1 MAQFDNVKFELLG
14 ESEGVRDWQGL
25 QIIATF
31 DNDNNQ
37 PNITTSELT
46 FSLDMGKKIID
57 HIDNGAGV
65 FQGIDFEMFLNNPS
79 TEVFKG
85 ILDLAD
91 DIEVNREKKEVKAK
105 LLKLDGLN
113 TFANISE
120 GITMG
125 LLESEGKFTS
135 ADYVDIPY
143 IKETEFDYFGTAI
156 LIVSIFQ
163 IQQQLSQI
171 IKDGFDLGADTGGEA
186 AGGALGPIG
195 AAIIAF
201 GKAAAQVIYY
211 AAMFFT
217 LISMV
222 QELINTLFPIPKKH
236 RGIKLKRILEVGC
249 EFAGYEFVASSMIP
263 ELDEL
268 YILPRKTQEGR
279 IIIPKNESGLPVTG
293 GPLYTLG
300 KCVGLVKDLF
310 NAKVKI
316 VDNKVYIE
324 PLKNKGFWELGSD
337 YEMPPI
343 KVDIDKYNTNELI
356 GTKVISFSIDNN
368 NYWDLDN
375 YRGTSYEI
383 KTIPKSLNGEDY
395 RSVLI
400 KGLSELT
407 FPVAL
412 GTRKKEGS
420 ILERTFKTFA
430 NIADSLSSIFKTN
443 NDFFGTVQAESRD
456 RLLRMSTDLV
466 NIPKLLRLTP
476 ELKMKANNRD
486 IWSAKYLYD
495 RYHYVN
501 SFVKEVAN
509 KDDQDNLNQY
519 KVYQKIKMNASFED
533 FLKIIN
539 NNIATDE
546 DGNRVVFDSILYN
559 FGGGYWEA
567 DYRIQYQY
575 STNLKESYTEPT

>member
-65 FQGIDFEMFLNNPS
+65 FQGIDFEMTLNNPS

-125 LLESEGKFTS
+125 LLESEGVFTS

-171 IKDGFDLGADTGGEA
+171 IKDGLDLGADVGGET

-195 AAIIAF
+195 AAIIGF

-222 QELINTLFPIPKKH
+222 KDLIDTLFPIPKKH

-324 PLKNKGFWELGSD
+324 PLKNKGFWELDSA

-343 KVDIDKYNTNELI
+343 KVDIDKYNTNELV

-375 YRGTSYEI
+375 YKGTSYEI

-443 NDFFGTVQAESRD
+443 NNFFGTVQAESRD

-509 KDDQDNLNQY
+509 KDKQDNLNQY

-575 STNLKESYTEPT
+575 STNLKESYTEPE

>member
-46 FSLDMGKKIID
+46 FSLDMGKKLIE
-57 HIDNGAGV
+57 HIDNGSGI
-65 FQGIDFEMFLNNPS
+65 FQGVDFEMFLNSPS
-79 TEVFKG
+79 TDVFKG
-85 ILDLAD
+85 IVDLAN
-91 DIEVNREKKEVKAK
+91 DIEVNREKQEVKAK

-113 TFANISE
+113 TFANVSE
-120 GITMG
+120 AITMG
-125 LLESEGKFTS
+125 LLESEGRFTS
-135 ADYVDIPY
+135 SDYVDIPY
-143 IKETEFDYFGTAI
+143 IKETQFDYLGTAI
-156 LIVSIFQ
+156 LTISIFQ
-163 IQQQLSQI
+163 IKQQLQQI
-171 IKDGFDLGADTGGEA
+171 IKEALDLGADTTGEA
-186 AGGALGPIG
+186 TGSLSTGLVGSGWILVLKG
-195 AAIIAF
+195 AAKIAYF
-201 GKAAAQVIYY
+201 G
-211 AAMFFT
+211 AMFFV
-217 LISMV
+217 LIDMV
-222 QELINTLFPIPKKH
+222 KELIDTLFPIPKKH

-249 EFAGYEFVASSMIP
+249 DFAGYEFIASSMIP

-268 YILPRKTQEGR
+268 YILPRKTEAGR
-279 IIIPKNESGLPVTG
+279 INIPNSETGLPVSG

-316 VDNKVYIE
+316 TDDNKVHIE
-324 PLKNKGFWELGSD
+324 PLKNKGFWELDSA

-343 KVDIDKYNTNELI
+343 KVDIDKYNTNELV
-356 GTKVISFSIDNN
+356 GTKVISFTIDND

-375 YRGTSYEI
+375 YKGTSYEI
-383 KTIPKSLNGEDY
+383 KTLPTAYTDFRK
-395 RSVLI
+395 VLI
-400 KGLSELT
+400 KGVSELT

-412 GTRKKEGS
+412 GTRKKQGS

-430 NIADSLSSIFKTN
+430 KVADSLSVIFKTN

-456 RLLRMSTDLV
+456 RLLRTSTDLV

-476 ELKMKANNRD
+476 ELKMQANNRD
-486 IWSAKYLYD
+486 IWSAKYLYEE
-495 RYHYVN
+495 YHYVN
-501 SFVKEVAN
+501 SFVEDIA
-509 KDDQDNLNQY
+509 DDQYNQY

-575 STNLKESYTEPT
+575 TTNLKETYTEPT

>member
-25 QIIATF
+25 QILATF
-31 DNDNNQ
+31 DNDNTQ

-46 FSLDMGKKIID
+46 FSLNMGKKIID

-65 FQGIDFEMFLNNPS
+65 FQGIPFQMLLNSPS
-79 TEVFKG
+79 TDVFKG

-105 LLKLDGLN
+105 LVKLDGLN
-113 TFANISE
+113 NFANISE

-125 LLESEGKFTS
+125 LLESEGKFTAS
-135 ADYVDIPY
+135 DYVDIPY
-143 IKETEFDYFGTAI
+143 IKETEFDYLATAM
-156 LIVSIFQ
+156 LIISIFQ
-163 IQQQLSQI
+163 IQQQLAELV
-171 IKDGFDLGADTGGEA
+171 KDALDISTDGIGETAGSLSTGAV
-186 AGGALGPIG
+186 GGAYITVFKGL
-195 AAIIAF
+195 AQLAYF
-201 GKAAAQVIYY
+201 GT
-211 AAMFFT
+211 MFFL
-217 LISMV
+217 LIKMV
-222 QELINTLFPIPKKH
+222 QDLIDLLLPIPKKH

-249 EFAGYEFVASSMIP
+249 EFAGYEFVPSSMIP
-263 ELDEL
+263 ELEDL
-268 YILPRKTQEGR
+268 YILPRKTEEGR
-279 IIIPKNESGLPVTG
+279 RNIPSGENGLPVSG

-300 KCVGLVKDLF
+300 KCIGLVKDLF

-324 PLKNKGFWELGSD
+324 PLKNRGFWELEST

-343 KVDIDKYNTNELI
+343 KVDIDKYNTNELV

-368 NYWDLDN
+368 NYWDLED
-375 YRGTSYEI
+375 YQGTSYEI
-383 KTIPKSLNGEDY
+383 KTLPKALTGEDY
-395 RSVLI
+395 RNVLI
-400 KGLSELT
+400 KGVSELT

-420 ILERTFKTFA
+420 ILERTFAFFA
-430 NIADSLSSIFKTN
+430 EVADQLSLIFKSN
-443 NDFFGTVQAESRD
+443 NDFYGTVQAESKD

-466 NIPKLLRLTP
+466 NIPKVLRLTP
-476 ELKMKANNRD
+476 ELKLSNKYRD
-486 IWSAKYLYD
+486 NWSAKYLYQQ
-495 RYHYVN
+495 YHYVN
-501 SFVKEVAN
+501 SFVKETVN
-509 KDDQDNLNQY
+509 PIQYNQY

-539 NNIATDE
+539 NNKAVDA
-546 DGNRVVFDSILYN
+546 DGNTVIFDSILYN

-567 DYRIQYQY
+567 DYRVQFEY
-575 STNLKESYTEPT
+575 TDNLRETYTEPT

>member
-46 FSLDMGKKIID
+46 FSLDMGKKLIE
-57 HIDNGAGV
+57 HIDNGSGI
-65 FQGIDFEMFLNNPS
+65 FQGVDFEMFLNTPS
-79 TEVFKG
+79 TDVFKG

-91 DIEVNREKKEVKAK
+91 DIEVNREKQEVKAK

-113 TFANISE
+113 TFANVSE
-120 GITMG
+120 AITMG

-135 ADYVDIPY
+135 SDYVDIPY
-143 IKETEFDYFGTAI
+143 VKETEFDYLATAI

-163 IQQQLSQI
+163 IQAQLKAIFREKLDLTADS
-171 IKDGFDLGADTGGEA
+171 GGETAGSLSTGLLGAGVIGF
-186 AGGALGPIG
+186 GKG
-195 AAIIAF
+195 AAKIIYF
-201 GKAAAQVIYY
+201 
-211 AAMFFT
+211 AAMFYILLDMIKQLFD
-217 LISMV
+217 I
-222 QELINTLFPIPKKH
+222 LFPIVKYH
-236 RGIKLKRILEVGC
+236 RGIKLKTILKKGC
-249 EFAGYEFVASSMIP
+249 EFAGYEFSSTIT
-263 ELDEL
+263 ELDDL
-268 YILPRKTQEGR
+268 YILPRKTEAGR
-279 IIIPKNESGLPVTG
+279 RNIPNAETGLPVSG

-316 VDNKVYIE
+316 TDNNKVHIE
-324 PLKNKGFWELGSD
+324 PLNNRGFWELDSA

-343 KVDIDKYNTNELI
+343 KVDIDKYNTNELV
-356 GTKVISFSIDNN
+356 GTKVISFTIDND

-375 YRGTSYEI
+375 YKGTSYEI
-383 KTIPKSLNGEDY
+383 KTLPKAYDDFKK
-395 RSVLI
+395 VLI
-400 KGLSELT
+400 KGVSELT

-412 GTRKKEGS
+412 GTRKTEES
-420 ILERTFKTFA
+420 LLERTFRTFA
-430 NIADSLSSIFKTN
+430 NIADSLSVIFKSN
-443 NDFFGTVQAESRD
+443 NDFTGKVD
-456 RLLRMSTDLV
+456 RKAGMLRMSTDLV
-466 NIPKLLRLTP
+466 NIPKALRLTP
-476 ELKMKANNRD
+476 TLKLEKNHRD
-486 IWSAKYLYD
+486 IWSAKYLYEK
-495 RYHYVN
+495 YHYVN
-501 SFVKEVAN
+501 SFVKDIA
-509 KDDQDNLNQY
+509 KDQYNQY

-567 DYRIQYQY
+567 DYKIQYQY
-575 STNLKESYTEPT
+575 TTNLKETYTEPT

>member
-25 QIIATF
+25 QILATF
-31 DNDNNQ
+31 DNDNTQ

-46 FSLDMGKKIID
+46 FSLNMGKKIID

-65 FQGIDFEMFLNNPS
+65 FQGIPFQMLLNSPS
-79 TEVFKG
+79 TDVFKG

-105 LLKLDGLN
+105 LVKLDGLN
-113 TFANISE
+113 NFANISE

-125 LLESEGKFTS
+125 LLESEGKFTAS
-135 ADYVDIPY
+135 DYVDIPY
-143 IKETEFDYFGTAI
+143 IKETEFDYLATAM
-156 LIVSIFQ
+156 LIISIFQ
-163 IQQQLSQI
+163 IQQQLAELV
-171 IKDGFDLGADTGGEA
+171 KDALDISTDGLGETAGSLSTGA
-186 AGGALGPIG
+186 VGGAYITVFKGL
-195 AAIIAF
+195 AQLAYF
-201 GKAAAQVIYY
+201 GT
-211 AAMFFT
+211 MFFL
-217 LISMV
+217 LIKMV
-222 QELINTLFPIPKKH
+222 QDLIDLLLPIPKKH

-249 EFAGYEFVASSMIP
+249 EFAGYEFVPSSMIP
-263 ELDEL
+263 ELEDL
-268 YILPRKTQEGR
+268 YILPRKTEEGR
-279 IIIPKNESGLPVTG
+279 RNIPSGENGLPVSG

-300 KCVGLVKDLF
+300 KCIGLVKDLF

-324 PLKNKGFWELGSD
+324 PLKNRGFWELEST

-343 KVDIDKYNTNELI
+343 KVDIDKYNTNELV

-368 NYWDLDN
+368 NYWDLED
-375 YRGTSYEI
+375 YQGTSYEI
-383 KTIPKSLNGEDY
+383 KTLPKALTGEDY
-395 RSVLI
+395 RNVLI
-400 KGLSELT
+400 KGVSELT

-420 ILERTFKTFA
+420 ILERTFAFFA
-430 NIADSLSSIFKTN
+430 EVADQLSLIFKSN
-443 NDFFGTVQAESRD
+443 NDFYGTVQAESKD

-466 NIPKLLRLTP
+466 NIPKVLRLTP
-476 ELKMKANNRD
+476 ELKLSNKYRD
-486 IWSAKYLYD
+486 NWSAKYLYQQ
-495 RYHYVN
+495 YHYVN
-501 SFVKEVAN
+501 SFVKETVN
-509 KDDQDNLNQY
+509 PIQYNQY

-539 NNIATDE
+539 NNKAVDA
-546 DGNRVVFDSILYN
+546 DGNTVIFDSILYN

-567 DYRIQYQY
+567 DYRVQFEY
-575 STNLKESYTEPT
+575 TDNLRETYTEPT

>member
-113 TFANISE
+113 TFANVSE
-120 GITMG
+120 AITMG
-125 LLESEGKFTS
+125 LLESEGVFTS

-143 IKETEFDYFGTAI
+143 IKETEFDYLATAI

-163 IQQQLSQI
+163 IQKQLQDL
-171 IKDGFDLGADTGGEA
+171 IKDTADLFADTGGEA
-186 AGGALGPIG
+186 AGSLSTGLVGAGIIG
-195 AAIIAF
+195 F
-201 GKAAAQVIYY
+201 GKAAANVIYF
-211 AAMFFT
+211 AAMFFI
-217 LISMV
+217 LISMI
-222 QELINTLFPIPKKH
+222 QELFNLLFPVVKYH
-236 RGIKLKRILEVGC
+236 RGIKLRTILEKGC
-249 EFAGYEFVASSMIP
+249 SFAGYQFESSIP

-268 YILPRKTQEGR
+268 YILPRKSQEGR
-279 IIIPKNESGLPVTG
+279 RNIPNSESGLPVSG

-316 VDNKVYIE
+316 TDDNIVHIE
-324 PLKNKGFWELGSD
+324 SLKNRGFWELESA

-343 KVDIDKYNTNELI
+343 KVDIDKYNTNDLV
-356 GTKVISFSIDNN
+356 GTKVISFTIDND
-368 NYWDLDN
+368 NYWDLEN
-375 YRGTSYEI
+375 YKGTVYEI
-383 KTIPKSLNGEDY
+383 KTLPNAYDDFRK
-395 RSVLI
+395 VLI
-400 KGLSELT
+400 KGVSELT

-412 GTRKKEGS
+412 GTRKTTETL
-420 ILERTFKTFA
+420 LERTFRTFA
-430 NIADSLSSIFKTN
+430 NIADSLSTIFKAN
-443 NDFFGTVQAESRD
+443 NDFTGKVD
-456 RLLRMSTDLV
+456 RKAGMLRMSTDLV
-466 NIPKLLRLTP
+466 NIPKALRLTP
-476 ELKMKANNRD
+476 TLKLEKNHRD

-509 KDDQDNLNQY
+509 KDEQDNLNQY

-546 DGNRVVFDSILYN
+546 DGNKVIFDSILYN

-575 STNLKESYTEPT
+575 STNLKETYTEPE

>member
-25 QIIATF
+25 QILATF
-31 DNDNNQ
+31 DNDNTQ

-46 FSLDMGKKIID
+46 FSLNMGKKIID

-65 FQGIDFEMFLNNPS
+65 FQGIPFQMLLNSPS
-79 TEVFKG
+79 TDVFKG

-105 LLKLDGLN
+105 LVKLDGLN
-113 TFANISE
+113 NFANISE

-125 LLESEGKFTS
+125 LLESEGKFTAS
-135 ADYVDIPY
+135 DYVDIPY
-143 IKETEFDYFGTAI
+143 IKETEFDYLATAM
-156 LIVSIFQ
+156 LIISIFQ
-163 IQQQLSQI
+163 IQQQLAELV
-171 IKDGFDLGADTGGEA
+171 KDALDISTDGIGETAGSLSTGAV
-186 AGGALGPIG
+186 GGAYITVFKGL
-195 AAIIAF
+195 AQLAYF
-201 GKAAAQVIYY
+201 GT
-211 AAMFFT
+211 MFFL
-217 LISMV
+217 LIKMV
-222 QELINTLFPIPKKH
+222 QDLIDLLLPIPKKH

-249 EFAGYEFVASSMIP
+249 EFAGYEFVPSSMIP
-263 ELDEL
+263 ELEDL
-268 YILPRKTQEGR
+268 YILPRKTEEGR
-279 IIIPKNESGLPVTG
+279 RNIPSGENGLPVSG

-300 KCVGLVKDLF
+300 KCIGLVKDLF

-324 PLKNKGFWELGSD
+324 PLKNRGFWELEST

-343 KVDIDKYNTNELI
+343 KVDIDKYNTNELV

-368 NYWDLDN
+368 NYWDLED
-375 YRGTSYEI
+375 YQGTSYEI
-383 KTIPKSLNGEDY
+383 KTLPKALTGEDY
-395 RSVLI
+395 RNVLI
-400 KGLSELT
+400 KGVSELT

-420 ILERTFKTFA
+420 ILERTFAFFA
-430 NIADSLSSIFKTN
+430 EVADHLSLIFKSN
-443 NDFFGTVQAESRD
+443 NDFYGTVQAESKD

-466 NIPKLLRLTP
+466 NIPKVLRLTP
-476 ELKMKANNRD
+476 ELKLSNKYRD
-486 IWSAKYLYD
+486 NWSAKYLYQQ
-495 RYHYVN
+495 YHYVN
-501 SFVKEVAN
+501 SFVKETVN
-509 KDDQDNLNQY
+509 PIQYNQY

-539 NNIATDE
+539 NNKAVDA
-546 DGNRVVFDSILYN
+546 DGNTVIFDSILYN

-567 DYRIQYQY
+567 DYRVQFEY
-575 STNLKESYTEPT
+575 TDNLRETYTEPT

>member
-46 FSLDMGKKIID
+46 FSLDMGKKLIEY
-57 HIDNGAGV
+57 IDNGAVGIGNGIFEGV
-65 FQGIDFEMFLNNPS
+65 DFEMKLNTPS
-79 TEVFKG
+79 TDVFKG
-85 ILDLAD
+85 IVDLAN
-91 DIEVNREKKEVKAK
+91 DIEVNKEKQEVKAK

-113 TFANISE
+113 TFANVSE
-120 GITMG
+120 AITMG
-125 LLESEGKFTS
+125 LLESEGKFS
-135 ADYVDIPY
+135 ASDYVDIPY
-143 IKETEFDYFGTAI
+143 IKETQFDYFGTAI
-156 LIVSIFQ
+156 LAISIFQ
-163 IQQQLSQI
+163 IKQQLQQI
-171 IKDGFDLGADTGGEA
+171 IKEAFDLTADTTGEA
-186 AGGALGPIG
+186 TGSLSTGLVGAGWIFTLKGVTKLAY
-195 AAIIAF
+195 F
-201 GKAAAQVIYY
+201 
-211 AAMFFT
+211 AAMSF
-217 LISMV
+217 V
-222 QELINTLFPIPKKH
+222 LINMIKELFDTLFPIVKYH

-249 EFAGYEFVASSMIP
+249 DFAGYEFIPSSMIP

-268 YILPRKTQEGR
+268 YILPRKTEAGR
-279 IIIPKNESGLPVTG
+279 INIPNSETGLPVSG

-316 VDNKVYIE
+316 TDDNKVHIE
-324 PLKNKGFWELGSD
+324 PLKNKGFWELDSA
-337 YEMPPI
+337 YEMSPI
-343 KVDIDKYNTNELI
+343 KVDIDKYNTNELV
-356 GTKVISFSIDNN
+356 GTKVISFTIDND

-375 YRGTSYEI
+375 YKGTSYEI
-383 KTIPKSLNGEDY
+383 KTLPSAYNDFRK
-395 RSVLI
+395 VLI
-400 KGLSELT
+400 KGVSELT

-412 GTRKKEGS
+412 GTRKTEES
-420 ILERTFKTFA
+420 LLERSFRTFA
-430 NIADSLSSIFKTN
+430 NIADSLSVIFKTN
-443 NDFFGTVQAESRD
+443 NDFTGKVD
-456 RLLRMSTDLV
+456 RKAGMLRMSTDLV
-466 NIPKLLRLTP
+466 NIPKALRLTP
-476 ELKMKANNRD
+476 TLKLEKNHRD
-486 IWSAKYLYD
+486 TWSAKYLYEE
-495 RYHYVN
+495 YHYVN
-501 SFVKEVAN
+501 SFVEDIA
-509 KDDQDNLNQY
+509 DDQYNQY

-575 STNLKESYTEPT
+575 TTNLKETYTEPT

>member
-1 MAQFDNVKFELLG
+1 
-14 ESEGVRDWQGL
+14 
-25 QIIATF
+25 
-31 DNDNNQ
+31 
-37 PNITTSELT
+37 
-46 FSLDMGKKIID
+46 
-57 HIDNGAGV
+57 
-65 FQGIDFEMFLNNPS
+65 
-79 TEVFKG
+79 
-85 ILDLAD
+85 
-91 DIEVNREKKEVKAK
+91 
-105 LLKLDGLN
+105 
-113 TFANISE
+113 
-120 GITMG
+120 
-125 LLESEGKFTS
+125 
-135 ADYVDIPY
+135 
-143 IKETEFDYFGTAI
+143 
-156 LIVSIFQ
+156 
-163 IQQQLSQI
+163 
-171 IKDGFDLGADTGGEA
+171 
-186 AGGALGPIG
+186 
-195 AAIIAF
+195 
-201 GKAAAQVIYY
+201 
-211 AAMFFT
+211 
-217 LISMV
+217 
-222 QELINTLFPIPKKH
+222 
-236 RGIKLKRILEVGC
+236 
-249 EFAGYEFVASSMIP
+249 
-263 ELDEL
+263 
-268 YILPRKTQEGR
+268 
-279 IIIPKNESGLPVTG
+279 
-293 GPLYTLG
+293 
-300 KCVGLVKDLF
+300 
-310 NAKVKI
+310 
-316 VDNKVYIE
+316 
-324 PLKNKGFWELGSD
+324 
-337 YEMPPI
+337 MPPI

-443 NDFFGTVQAESRD
+443 NNFFGTVQAESRD

-546 DGNRVVFDSILYN
+546 DGNRVVFDSIL
-559 FGGGYWEA
+559 
-567 DYRIQYQY
+567 
-575 STNLKESYTEPT
+575 

>member
-46 FSLDMGKKIID
+46 FSLDMGKKLIE
-57 HIDNGAGV
+57 HIDNGSGI
-65 FQGIDFEMFLNNPS
+65 FQGVDFEMFLNTPS
-79 TEVFKG
+79 TDVFKG

-91 DIEVNREKKEVKAK
+91 DIEVNREKQEVKAK

-113 TFANISE
+113 TFANVSE
-120 GITMG
+120 AITMG

-135 ADYVDIPY
+135 SDYVDIPY
-143 IKETEFDYFGTAI
+143 VKETEFDYLATAI

-163 IQQQLSQI
+163 IQAQLKAIFREKLDLTADS
-171 IKDGFDLGADTGGEA
+171 GGETAGSLSTGLLGAGVIGF
-186 AGGALGPIG
+186 GKG
-195 AAIIAF
+195 AAKIIYF
-201 GKAAAQVIYY
+201 
-211 AAMFFT
+211 AAMFYILLDMIKQLFD
-217 LISMV
+217 I
-222 QELINTLFPIPKKH
+222 LFPIVKYH
-236 RGIKLKRILEVGC
+236 RGIKLKTILKKGC
-249 EFAGYEFVASSMIP
+249 EFAGYEFSSTIT
-263 ELDEL
+263 ELDDL
-268 YILPRKTQEGR
+268 YILPRKTEAGR
-279 IIIPKNESGLPVTG
+279 RNIPNAETGLPVSG

-316 VDNKVYIE
+316 TDNNKVHIE
-324 PLKNKGFWELGSD
+324 PLNNRGFWELDSA

-343 KVDIDKYNTNELI
+343 KVDIDKYNTNELV
-356 GTKVISFSIDNN
+356 GTKVISFTIDND

-375 YRGTSYEI
+375 YKGTSYEI
-383 KTIPKSLNGEDY
+383 KTLPKAYDDFKK
-395 RSVLI
+395 VLI
-400 KGLSELT
+400 KGVSELT

-412 GTRKKEGS
+412 GTRKTEES
-420 ILERTFKTFA
+420 LLERTFRTFA
-430 NIADSLSSIFKTN
+430 NIADSLSVIFKSN
-443 NDFFGTVQAESRD
+443 NDFTGKVD
-456 RLLRMSTDLV
+456 RKAGMLRMSTDLV
-466 NIPKLLRLTP
+466 NIPKALRLTP
-476 ELKMKANNRD
+476 TLKLEKNHRD
-486 IWSAKYLYD
+486 IWSAKYLYEK
-495 RYHYVN
+495 YHYVN
-501 SFVKEVAN
+501 SFVKDIA
-509 KDDQDNLNQY
+509 KDQYNQY

-575 STNLKESYTEPT
+575 TTNLKETYTEPT

>member
-46 FSLDMGKKIID
+46 FSLDMGKKLIE
-57 HIDNGAGV
+57 HIDNGSGI
-65 FQGIDFEMFLNNPS
+65 FQGVDFEMFLNSPS
-79 TEVFKG
+79 TDVFKG
-85 ILDLAD
+85 IVDLAD
-91 DIEVNREKKEVKAK
+91 DIEVNREKQEVKAK

-113 TFANISE
+113 TFANVSE
-120 GITMG
+120 AITMG
-125 LLESEGKFTS
+125 LLESEGRFTS
-135 ADYVDIPY
+135 SDYVDIPY
-143 IKETEFDYFGTAI
+143 IKETQFDYLGTAI
-156 LIVSIFQ
+156 LTISIFQ
-163 IQQQLSQI
+163 IKQQLQQI
-171 IKDGFDLGADTGGEA
+171 IKEALDLGADTTGEA
-186 AGGALGPIG
+186 TGSLSTGLVGSGWILVLKG
-195 AAIIAF
+195 AAKIAYF
-201 GKAAAQVIYY
+201 G
-211 AAMFFT
+211 AMFFV
-217 LISMV
+217 LIDMV
-222 QELINTLFPIPKKH
+222 KELIDTLFPIPKKH
-236 RGIKLKRILEVGC
+236 RGIKIKRILEVGC
-249 EFAGYEFVASSMIP
+249 DFAGYEFIASSMIP

-268 YILPRKTQEGR
+268 YILPRKTEAGR
-279 IIIPKNESGLPVTG
+279 INIPNNETGLPVSG

-316 VDNKVYIE
+316 TDDNKVHIE
-324 PLKNKGFWELGSD
+324 PLKNKGFWELDSA

-343 KVDIDKYNTNELI
+343 KVDIDKYNTNELV
-356 GTKVISFSIDNN
+356 GTKVISFTIDND

-375 YRGTSYEI
+375 YKGTSYEI
-383 KTIPKSLNGEDY
+383 KTLPTAYTDFRK
-395 RSVLI
+395 VLI
-400 KGLSELT
+400 KGVSELT

-430 NIADSLSSIFKTN
+430 NIADKLSVIFKTN

-456 RLLRMSTDLV
+456 RLLRTSTDLV

-476 ELKMKANNRD
+476 ELKMKADNRD
-486 IWSAKYLYD
+486 IWSAKYLYEK
-495 RYHYVN
+495 YHYVN
-501 SFVKEVAN
+501 SFVEDIA
-509 KDDQDNLNQY
+509 DDQYNQY

-575 STNLKESYTEPT
+575 TTNLKETYTEPT

>member
-46 FSLDMGKKIID
+46 FSLDMGKKLIE
-57 HIDNGAGV
+57 HIDNGAVGIGNGI
-65 FQGIDFEMFLNNPS
+65 FQGVDFEMFLNTPS
-79 TEVFKG
+79 TDVFKG
-85 ILDLAD
+85 IVDLAD
-91 DIEVNREKKEVKAK
+91 DIEVNRDKQEVKAK

-113 TFANISE
+113 TFANVSE
-120 GITMG
+120 AITMG
-125 LLESEGKFTS
+125 LLESEGRFTS
-135 ADYVDIPY
+135 SDYVDIPY
-143 IKETEFDYFGTAI
+143 IKETQFDYLGTAI
-156 LIVSIFQ
+156 LTISIFQ
-163 IQQQLSQI
+163 IKQQLQQI
-171 IKDGFDLGADTGGEA
+171 IKEGLDLFSDTGGET
-186 AGGALGPIG
+186 AGGALGPLG
-195 AAIIAF
+195 AAVIGF
-201 GKAAAQVIYY
+201 GKAASKVIYFG
-211 AAMFFT
+211 AMFFV
-217 LISMV
+217 LIDMV
-222 QELINTLFPIPKKH
+222 KELIDTLFPIPKKH

-249 EFAGYEFVASSMIP
+249 DFAGYEFIASSMIP

-268 YILPRKTQEGR
+268 YILPRKTEAGR
-279 IIIPKNESGLPVTG
+279 INIPNSETGLPVSG

-316 VDNKVYIE
+316 TDDNKVHIE
-324 PLKNKGFWELGSD
+324 PLKNKGFWELDSA

-343 KVDIDKYNTNELI
+343 KVDIDKYNTNDLV
-356 GTKVISFSIDNN
+356 GTKVISFTIDND

-375 YRGTSYEI
+375 YKGTSYEI
-383 KTIPKSLNGEDY
+383 KTLPKAYDDF
-395 RSVLI
+395 RKVLI
-400 KGLSELT
+400 KGVSELT

-412 GTRKKEGS
+412 GTRKKQGS

-430 NIADSLSSIFKTN
+430 NIADKLSVIFKAN

-456 RLLRMSTDLV
+456 RLLRTSTDLV

-486 IWSAKYLYD
+486 IWSAKYLYEK
-495 RYHYVN
+495 YHYVN
-501 SFVKEVAN
+501 SFVERIAG
-509 KDDQDNLNQY
+509 DQYNQY

-567 DYRIQYQY
+567 DYRIQYEY
-575 STNLKESYTEPT
+575 TTNLKETYTEPT

>member
-135 ADYVDIPY
+135 TDYVDIPY

-443 NDFFGTVQAESRD
+443 NNFFGTVQAESRD

>member
-25 QIIATF
+25 QILATF
-31 DNDNNQ
+31 DNDNTQ

-46 FSLDMGKKIID
+46 FSLNMGKKIID

-65 FQGIDFEMFLNNPS
+65 FQGIPFQMLLNSPS
-79 TEVFKG
+79 TDVFKG

-105 LLKLDGLN
+105 LVKLDGLN
-113 TFANISE
+113 NFANISE

-125 LLESEGKFTS
+125 LLESEGKFTAS
-135 ADYVDIPY
+135 DYVDIPY
-143 IKETEFDYFGTAI
+143 IKETEFDYLATAM
-156 LIVSIFQ
+156 LIISIFQ
-163 IQQQLSQI
+163 IQQQLAELV
-171 IKDGFDLGADTGGEA
+171 KDALDISTDGIGETAGSLSTGAV
-186 AGGALGPIG
+186 GGAYITVFKGL
-195 AAIIAF
+195 AQLAYF
-201 GKAAAQVIYY
+201 GT
-211 AAMFFT
+211 MFFL
-217 LISMV
+217 LIKMV
-222 QELINTLFPIPKKH
+222 QDLIDLLLPIPKKH

-249 EFAGYEFVASSMIP
+249 EFAGYEFVPSSMIP
-263 ELDEL
+263 ELEDL
-268 YILPRKTQEGR
+268 YILPRKTEEGR
-279 IIIPKNESGLPVTG
+279 RNIPSGENGLPVSG

-300 KCVGLVKDLF
+300 KCIGLVKDLF

-324 PLKNKGFWELGSD
+324 PLKNRGFWELEST

-343 KVDIDKYNTNELI
+343 KVDIDKYNTNELV

-368 NYWDLDN
+368 NYWDLED
-375 YRGTSYEI
+375 YQGTSYEI
-383 KTIPKSLNGEDY
+383 KTLPKALTGEDY
-395 RSVLI
+395 RNVLI
-400 KGLSELT
+400 KGVSELT

-420 ILERTFKTFA
+420 ILERTFAFFA
-430 NIADSLSSIFKTN
+430 EVADQLSLIFKSN
-443 NDFFGTVQAESRD
+443 NDFYGTVQAESKD

-466 NIPKLLRLTP
+466 NIPKVLRLTQ
-476 ELKMKANNRD
+476 ELKLSNKYRD
-486 IWSAKYLYD
+486 NWSAKYLYQQ
-495 RYHYVN
+495 YHYVN
-501 SFVKEVAN
+501 SFVKETVN
-509 KDDQDNLNQY
+509 PIQYNQY

-539 NNIATDE
+539 NNKAVDA
-546 DGNRVVFDSILYN
+546 DGNTVIFDSILYN

-567 DYRIQYQY
+567 DYRVQFEY
-575 STNLKESYTEPT
+575 TDNLRETYTEPT

>member
-46 FSLDMGKKIID
+46 FSLDMGKKLIE
-57 HIDNGAGV
+57 HIDNGSGI
-65 FQGIDFEMFLNNPS
+65 FQGVDFEMKLNTPS
-79 TEVFKG
+79 TDVFKG
-85 ILDLAD
+85 IVDLAN
-91 DIEVNREKKEVKAK
+91 DIEVNREKQEVKAK

-113 TFANISE
+113 TFANVSE
-120 GITMG
+120 AITMG
-125 LLESEGKFTS
+125 LLESEGKFS
-135 ADYVDIPY
+135 ASDYVDIPY
-143 IKETEFDYFGTAI
+143 IKETEFDYLATAI

-163 IQQQLSQI
+163 IQAQLKAI
-171 IKDGFDLGADTGGEA
+171 AREGLDLTADTGGET
-186 AGGALGPIG
+186 AGSLSTGLVGAGIIGFGKG
-195 AAIIAF
+195 AAKIIYF
-201 GKAAAQVIYY
+201 G
-211 AAMFFT
+211 AMFYI
-217 LISMV
+217 LIEMIK
-222 QELINTLFPIPKKH
+222 ELFDILFPIVKYH

-249 EFAGYEFVASSMIP
+249 DFAGYEFSSTIT
-263 ELDEL
+263 ELDDL
-268 YILPRKTQEGR
+268 YILPRKTEEGR
-279 IIIPKNESGLPVTG
+279 INIPNAETGLPVSG

-316 VDNKVYIE
+316 TDDNKVHIE
-324 PLKNKGFWELGSD
+324 PLNNRGFWELDSA

-343 KVDIDKYNTNELI
+343 KVDIDKYNTNELV
-356 GTKVISFSIDNN
+356 GTKVISFTIDND

-375 YRGTSYEI
+375 YKGTSYEI
-383 KTIPKSLNGEDY
+383 KTLPKAYDDFKK
-395 RSVLI
+395 VLI
-400 KGLSELT
+400 KGVSELT

-412 GTRKKEGS
+412 GTRKTEES
-420 ILERTFKTFA
+420 LLERTFRTFA
-430 NIADSLSSIFKTN
+430 NIADSLSVIFKSN
-443 NDFFGTVQAESRD
+443 NDFTGKVD
-456 RLLRMSTDLV
+456 RKAGMLRMSTDLV
-466 NIPKLLRLTP
+466 NIPKALRLTP
-476 ELKMKANNRD
+476 TLKLEKNHRD

-495 RYHYVN
+495 KYHYVN
-501 SFVKEVAN
+501 SFVKDIA
-509 KDDQDNLNQY
+509 DDQYNQY

-575 STNLKESYTEPT
+575 TTNLKETYTEPT